1 MENLAKT
8 LSIHLVV
15 EMEAFKE
22 FTDKSFDY
30 NIALD
35 LDGTGEIKI
44 TPISANVSF
53 IDAYLISEYSD
64 LDIINDNSR
73 TKAINLVANIELTDT
88 LDDDYVVNISDVG
101 EVVIS
106 PYAGFQ
112 GVPGSAKFVAVK
124 EEKQSQL
131 VIEEGAPEVSELQEK
146 VEESDETDCEVI
158 YSFDITEDLTEE
170 EASSDSR
177 VIIQAPDMQT
187 AVKYAEQN
195 ARMNAKDNPDW
206 ADAEVISIKKVTP
219 ESEDND

>member
-88 LDDDYVVNISDVG
+88 LDDDYLLPDT
-101 EVVIS
+101 
-106 PYAGFQ
+106 
-112 GVPGSAKFVAVK
+112 
-124 EEKQSQL
+124 
-131 VIEEGAPEVSELQEK
+131 IEE
-146 VEESDETDCEVI
+146 
-158 YSFDITEDLTEE
+158 
-170 EASSDSR
+170 
-177 VIIQAPDMQT
+177 
-187 AVKYAEQN
+187 
-195 ARMNAKDNPDW
+195 
-206 ADAEVISIKKVTP
+206 
-219 ESEDND
+219 